1 MLRQRSIKT
10 ERQLCP
16 QSGHLIGLQR
26 MAAESPNRPVL
37 LDTRMSALL
46 ANDHLLVHRAPFIE
60 AFQKFFFFSFMH

>member
-1 MLRQRSIKT
+1 MTAQ
-10 ERQLCP
+10 
-16 QSGHLIGLQR
+16 
-26 MAAESPNRPVL
+26 SPNRPVL

>member
-1 MLRQRSIKT
+1 MV
-10 ERQLCP
+10 
-16 QSGHLIGLQR
+16 QR
-26 MAAESPNRPVL
+26 MAAVSPNRPVL

>member
-1 MLRQRSIKT
+1 MSFGRLTTAQIESGPLRKTQRT
-10 ERQLCP
+10 TAR
-16 QSGHLIGLQR
+16 
-26 MAAESPNRPVL
+26 SPNRPVL